1 MNLTLTKLRAPTLLA
16 VENTEKWDHILGV
29 LDEVCDHVQD
39 CGAVS
44 FTMEVCGRRHPVDVR
59 TVLSVLL
66 VQLPAITGAHVNGT
80 DVEINM
86 HEQGG
91 ETLLR
96 CVVDGEDYIRWSGHG
111 WCKAR

>member
-1 MNLTLTKLRAPTLLA
+1 M
-16 VENTEKWDHILGV
+16 
-29 LDEVCDHVQD
+29 
-39 CGAVS
+39 
-44 FTMEVCGRRHPVDVR
+44 
-59 TVLSVLL
+59 LSVLL
-66 VQLPAITGAHVNGT
+66 VQLPALTKAHVNAT
-80 DVEINM
+80 DVEINL